1 MRPAVVELPG
11 SVGGGRRGRRP
22 LTRTPGASFE
32 RGLKRPGEPHSD
44 ARRRLFRIPTK
55 VVPSQANGSSRPSTS
70 THQLA
75 PDADSTSLVS

>member
-11 SVGGGRRGRRP
+11 SVEGGRRGRRP

-44 ARRRLFRIPTK
+44 ARRRLFRNPHQGGSFS
-55 VVPSQANGSSRPSTS
+55 SQRIISSQYKHTS
-70 THQLA
+70 A
-75 PDADSTSLVS
+75 SAGCR